1 MESRKFEADRVI
13 KAVAASAQQ
22 ARREHKQAGRPI
34 AVEKDGKVVIIP
46 PEEIELSQ
54 FIQS

>member
-34 AVEKDGKVVIIP
+34 AVEKDGKVVLIP